1 LEFILL
7 DPNDLKLRA
16 LIGDET
22 TVPSGGM
29 GGLGEPDPRTIQKF
43 PPGIHNGPGRDF
55 RIFDISALA
64 DGSAQTIQM
73 DYEPAY
79 WLVYL
84 TSGSGLIYLADGQ
97 NGIPARL
104 SGSVRLPGRGNYLT
118 VRNNGGSSMNGTV
131 IAFRDFDVW
140 AQLTAAGGSSGGAVT
155 VADGDDVALGATTDA
170 AVVTDTTG
178 TVSGKLRG
186 LVKWAFERM
195 PASLGQ
201 KTSAASFP
209 VVLPSDQTVAT
220 SIAAGSDV
228 TTGNTTDAAVVT
240 DTTGTVS
247 GKLRGLVKWAFE
259 RMPASL
265 GQKTSAASFPVVLPS
280 DQTVATSIAAGS
292 DVTTGNTTDA
302 AVVTDTTGT
311 VSGKLRG
318 LVKWAFERM
327 PASLGQKAASA
338 SLAVVLPSDH
348 ADKPIAGAVY
358 NSGGTAYTV
367 KTAAIAATSDGDNT
381 IIAAVASKK
390 LTILSIMIS
399 TTAAGLVALKDGAA
413 STKGTLRS
421 GGDGYGFSQ
430 VAAPGSF
437 LFQGTANTAFIIN
450 NATGVDTYGW
460 VTYIEMD

>member
-265 GQKTSAASFPVVLPS
+265 GQK
-280 DQTVATSIAAGS
+280 
-292 DVTTGNTTDA
+292 
-302 AVVTDTTGT
+302 
-311 VSGKLRG
+311 
-318 LVKWAFERM
+318 
-327 PASLGQKAASA
+327 AASA